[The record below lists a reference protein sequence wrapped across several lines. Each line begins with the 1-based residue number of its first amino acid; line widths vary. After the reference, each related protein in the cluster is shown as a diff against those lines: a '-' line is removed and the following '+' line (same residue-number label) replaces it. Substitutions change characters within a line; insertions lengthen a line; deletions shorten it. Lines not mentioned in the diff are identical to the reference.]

1 MDSSAM
7 TSGGIGQLAPGGA
20 QGDSEEHA
28 AWDVVQATR
37 VESLHRQDV
46 IRACAELFL
55 ALVGILYATGFLV
68 AFTFLQRFGV
78 REAGTEFL
86 KLKYIYIGLLYF
98 LFPLTVMVPFFA
110 LWGLWIQTKQDWA
123 QKALSSSYGKGRVN
137 RGNAS

>member
-55 ALVGILYATGFLV
+55 ALVGILYSTGFLA
-68 AFTFLQRFGV
+68 AFTFLERFGV

-86 KLKYIYIGLLYF
+86 KLKYIYVGILYF
-98 LFPLTVMVPFFA
+98 LFPTTIMLPLGA
-110 LWGLWIQTKQDWA
+110 LWSLWRESRRHRREI
-123 QKALSSSYGKGRVN
+123 ALRAERKK
-137 RGNAS
+137 RGAPLGQ